1 MPGNIT
7 KTSQMKAWGDP
18 SSKAEFQSSKT
29 LWRSKQTPVLEL
41 PKTRDSLL
49 LLLPEKAAQKW
60 WGTAEE
66 WKFWNA
72 GTGIKHPRSR
82 GSWEVTQDQVRAE
95 FQRNPEPAP
104 PFPELFLSLTPGI
117 AAPEMPPRA
126 VFSNKVTLKQGK
138 YKYVLGPF
146 VSCHPK
152 EPKDSF
158 LTQLCKMMTKNQL

>member
-1 MPGNIT
+1 
-7 KTSQMKAWGDP
+7 MKAWGDP

-41 PKTRDSLL
+41 PK
-49 LLLPEKAAQKW
+49 P
-60 WGTAEE
+60 GTASCCSCQKRQHRSGENSCRVKVLECRNRDQTSQEQRELGSHPGPSESRISEE
-66 WKFWNA
+66 SWK
-72 GTGIKHPRSR
+72 
-82 GSWEVTQDQVRAE
+82 
-95 FQRNPEPAP
+95 PAP

-158 LTQLCKMMTKNQL
+158 LTQLCKMITKNQL